1 MRDEYIVFETDD
13 DTPWPPINPS
23 DQLLIDQEKW
33 YREVFL
39 EYQKAE
45 VLYEYLNKVRKKWMR
60 T

>member
-23 DQLLIDQEKW
+23 DQLLINQEKW

-45 VLYEYLNKVRKKWMR
+45 VLYEYLNKVRKK
-60 T
+60 